1 MSVGE
6 YYERYW
12 SEEGFNPIR
21 PVPNR
26 LLTLLATHLPES
38 GRCLDVGCGDGR
50 SIGVWLRDHVGC
62 YVGVDVSETAA
73 AHARSLGL
81 DARRVPDAAELP
93 FDDEAFDAVVCL
105 EVLEHLF
112 APHPAAEEA
121 LRVLRPGGTYF
132 ATVPNVAYW
141 RWRRDLALGG
151 IWNPY
156 GDEDSVDAPW
166 RDPHIRFFTVHAFER
181 MLERSGFASVEV
193 GGHEGEILGT
203 WRLSGLARA
212 CPRARRRVHEAI
224 DATLLPL
231 LGLRLHAVAKKGVC

>member
-1 MSVGE
+1 VSVAE

-21 PVPNR
+21 PVSDR
-26 LLTLLATHLPES
+26 LQALLAARLSDS

-50 SIGVWLRDHVGC
+50 PIGVWLREHVGA
-62 YVGVDVSETAA
+62 YAGVDVSETAA

-81 DARRVPDAAELP
+81 DARQVEDAAELP
-93 FDDEAFDAVVCL
+93 FEDGAFDAVVCL

-112 APHPAAEEA
+112 SPHEAAREA

-132 ATVPNVAYW
+132 ATVPNVAYR
-141 RWRRDLALGG
+141 RWRRDLALRG

-156 GDEDSVDAPW
+156 GDEQSVDAPW
-166 RDPHIRFFTVHAFER
+166 RDPHIRFFTVSAFGR
-181 MLERSGFASVEV
+181 MLDRAGFASVEV
-193 GGHEGEILGT
+193 GGHEGKMLGS

-212 CPRARRRVHEAI
+212 FPPARRRLHEAI
-224 DATLLPL
+224 QAALLPL
-231 LGLRLHAVAKKGVC
+231 LGLRLHAVATKPA

>member
-1 MSVGE
+1 VSVGE

-12 SEEGFNPIR
+12 SEEGFNPTR
-21 PVPNR
+21 PISDR
-26 LLTLLATHLPES
+26 LHALLATHLPED

-50 SIGVWLRDHVGC
+50 SIGLWLRDHVGR

-73 AHARSLGL
+73 AHARGLGL
-81 DARRVPDAAELP
+81 DARQVPDAAELP
-93 FDDEAFDAVVCL
+93 FGDGEFDVVVCL

-112 APHPAAEEA
+112 APHRAAGEA

-151 IWNPY
+151 TWNPY

-166 RDPHIRFFTVHAFER
+166 RDPHIRFFTVPAFER
-181 MLERSGFASVEV
+181 MLERVGFASVEV

-203 WRLSGLARA
+203 WRLSGVARA
-212 CPRARRRVHEAI
+212 CPRARRRLHETIYGA
-224 DATLLPL
+224 LLPL
-231 LGLRLHAVAKKGVC
+231 LGLRLHAVAKKGV